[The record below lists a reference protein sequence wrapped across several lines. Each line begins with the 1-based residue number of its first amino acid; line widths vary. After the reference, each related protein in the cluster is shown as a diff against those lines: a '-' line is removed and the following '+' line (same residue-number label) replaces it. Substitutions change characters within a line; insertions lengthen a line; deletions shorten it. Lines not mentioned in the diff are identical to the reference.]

1 MMRKHDDI
9 NMPVFSSTT
18 KESNILELMGNDFKL
33 SQVNSESA
41 SINPSYTMIG
51 MYQCTSIYQLVEDC
65 SQVINVFSYNDLF
78 VEDEDITKIKDNN
91 STQQLPKENES
102 KICSDDTKRTNEK
115 QKSGYEID
123 IFDILSH

>member
-1 MMRKHDDI
+1 
-9 NMPVFSSTT
+9 
-18 KESNILELMGNDFKL
+18 
-33 SQVNSESA
+33 
-41 SINPSYTMIG
+41 
-51 MYQCTSIYQLVEDC
+51 
-65 SQVINVFSYNDLF
+65 LF